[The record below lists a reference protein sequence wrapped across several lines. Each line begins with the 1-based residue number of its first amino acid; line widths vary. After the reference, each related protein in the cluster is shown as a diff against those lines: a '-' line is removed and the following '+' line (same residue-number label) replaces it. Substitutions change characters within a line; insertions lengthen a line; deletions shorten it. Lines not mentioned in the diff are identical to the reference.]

1 MKNKLNEELKDIKY
15 LFNYNRGRVISEQE
29 QFESEDDDED
39 EDDYRDLSIY
49 NPYYGDDDEEYDY
62 MVDPNAEETLPSFD
76 SSSSSGKYLGMVK
89 PNRDDMDTR
98 TPEERER
105 DRGDIGMELEEEMD
119 LDTFEMGENTKEKER
134 TKVTP
139 GTKPKTTPKT
149 PYNPKPGPKKNPK
162 ARKGDMP
169 TWLSFKSLG
178 INLK

>member
-1 MKNKLNEELKDIKY
+1 
-15 LFNYNRGRVISEQE
+15 
-29 QFESEDDDED
+29 
-39 EDDYRDLSIY
+39 
-49 NPYYGDDDEEYDY
+49 

-76 SSSSSGKYLGMVK
+76 SSRSSGKYLGMAKPNRDGMDTGEDLAPSFDSDGNFLGMVK